1 MTECEICCEYT
12 NNSTRKQVICPY
24 CEEMC
29 CRTCFKR
36 HLLSRVTPTCPSC
49 NKTLSLEFVSSQT
62 PKCFHNKQYRDH
74 RVKKIADKLKEK
86 FHSRFSFHTKR
97 FSDLD
102 KISSNKLDA
111 VIFDL
116 GISSMQLDDLSRG
129 FSFKSNSE
137 LDMSMGLNNNTLKN
151 IINKYDLTDLKNI
164 FKFLGDEEDA
174 GKIAKNIII
183 QRGHKSIVT
192 TNELVE
198 VIKKSKKKDYK
209 KKIDVSTKTFQALRI
224 FLNQEIS
231 ELIDGIIKAAKI
243 LKPGGKLIVVSFHSL
258 EDKIIKYFF
267 KNFAKNYSRQNKYL
281 PEKKELNLS
290 LFEIYKNKTF
300 KASKEEIKT
309 NPRARSAKLRVAI
322 RSDLKFQEPED
333 LKKKFKYFIDLE
345 KKNAK

>member
-1 MTECEICCEYT
+1 
-12 NNSTRKQVICPY
+12 
-24 CEEMC
+24 
-29 CRTCFKR
+29 
-36 HLLSRVTPTCPSC
+36 
-49 NKTLSLEFVSSQT
+49 
-62 PKCFHNKQYRDH
+62 
-74 RVKKIADKLKEK
+74 
-86 FHSRFSFHTKR
+86 
-97 FSDLD
+97 
-102 KISSNKLDA
+102 
-111 VIFDL
+111 
-116 GISSMQLDDLSRG
+116 MQLEDLSRG

-137 LDMSMGLNNNTLKN
+137 LDMSMGLSNNTLKN
-151 IINKYDLTDLKNI
+151 VINKYDVTDLKNI
-164 FKFLGDEEDA
+164 IKFLGDEEDA

-224 FLNQEIS
+224 FVNQEIS
-231 ELIDGIIKAAKI
+231 ELINGVIKAAKI

-258 EDKIIKYFF
+258 EDKIVKYFF

-290 LFEIYKNKTF
+290 LFEIYKNRTF

-322 RSDLKFQEPED
+322 RSDVKFQEPED
-333 LKKKFKYFIDLE
+333 LKKKFKYFTDLE
-345 KKNAK
+345 KKSAK

>member
-1 MTECEICCEYT
+1 
-12 NNSTRKQVICPY
+12 
-24 CEEMC
+24 
-29 CRTCFKR
+29 
-36 HLLSRVTPTCPSC
+36 
-49 NKTLSLEFVSSQT
+49 
-62 PKCFHNKQYRDH
+62 
-74 RVKKIADKLKEK
+74 
-86 FHSRFSFHTKR
+86 
-97 FSDLD
+97 
-102 KISSNKLDA
+102 
-111 VIFDL
+111 
-116 GISSMQLDDLSRG
+116 MQLDDLSRG

-198 VIKKSKKKDYK
+198 VIKKSKKRLQE
-209 KKIDVSTKTFQALRI
+209 KIDVSTKTFQALRI

-281 PEKKELNLS
+281 PEKKRIE
-290 LFEIYKNKTF
+290 
-300 KASKEEIKT
+300 
-309 NPRARSAKLRVAI
+309 
-322 RSDLKFQEPED
+322 
-333 LKKKFKYFIDLE
+333 FISF
-345 KKNAK
+345 

>member
-1 MTECEICCEYT
+1 MKLPHT
-12 NNSTRKQVICPY
+12 
-24 CEEMC
+24 
-29 CRTCFKR
+29 
-36 HLLSRVTPTCPSC
+36 
-49 NKTLSLEFVSSQT
+49 SLEEKHIPVMLNEVIKICSPQSSGVYLDCT
-62 PKCFHNKQYRDH
+62 FGAGGYSKAILKFKGTKVVALDRDH
-74 RVKKIADKLKEK
+74 RVKKIADKFKEK

-209 KKIDVSTKTFQALRI
+209 KKIDASTKTFQALRI

-322 RSDLKFQEPED
+322 RSGAKFQEPED
-333 LKKKFKYFIDLE
+333 LKKKFKHFIDLE

>member
-1 MTECEICCEYT
+1 MKLPHT
-12 NNSTRKQVICPY
+12 
-24 CEEMC
+24 
-29 CRTCFKR
+29 
-36 HLLSRVTPTCPSC
+36 
-49 NKTLSLEFVSSQT
+49 SLEEKHIPVMLNEVIKICSPQSSGVYLDCT
-62 PKCFHNKQYRDH
+62 FGAGGYSKAILKFKGTKVVALDRDH

-198 VIKKSKKKDYK
+198 VIKKSKKKR
-209 KKIDVSTKTFQALRI
+209 L
-224 FLNQEIS
+224 QE
-231 ELIDGIIKAAKI
+231 KNRC
-243 LKPGGKLIVVSFHSL
+243 
-258 EDKIIKYFF
+258 KY
-267 KNFAKNYSRQNKYL
+267 
-281 PEKKELNLS
+281 
-290 LFEIYKNKTF
+290 
-300 KASKEEIKT
+300 
-309 NPRARSAKLRVAI
+309 
-322 RSDLKFQEPED
+322 
-333 LKKKFKYFIDLE
+333 
-345 KKNAK
+345 